1 MDRKTEGFI
10 LANKFR
16 KAVFVEVATG
26 EHSPKVI
33 AKKHHLVPQMVANAI
48 GDLKDKDILTE
59 EDGTMDLTEHGE
71 KVYADMRSR
80 DVL

>member
-1 MDRKTEGFI
+1 MDTTTEGFI

-26 EHSPKVI
+26 EHTPKMI
-33 AKKHHLVPQMVANAI
+33 AKKHHLVPQMMDSVI
-48 GDLKDKDILTE
+48 EGLKEKGVLAEKDGSLMLTE
-59 EDGTMDLTEHGE
+59 LGK
-71 KVYADMRSR
+71 KVYADMRSQ

>member
-1 MDRKTEGFI
+1 MDTTTEGFI

-26 EHSPKVI
+26 EQSPRVI
-33 AKKHHLVPQMVANAI
+33 AKKHHLVPQMVDNAV
-48 GDLKDKDILTE
+48 GDLKEKDILVE
-59 EDGTMDLTEHGE
+59 KNGKLVLTEQGE

-80 DVL
+80 DAL

>member
-1 MDRKTEGFI
+1 MDTTTEGFI

-26 EHSPKVI
+26 EQSSKVI

-48 GDLKDKDILTE
+48 ADLEDKDILAE
-59 EDGTMDLTEHGE
+59 EDGTLTLTEHGE

>member
-1 MDRKTEGFI
+1 MDTTTEGFI

-26 EHSPKVI
+26 EHSPRVI
-33 AKKHHLVPQMVANAI
+33 AKKHHLVPQMVASAV

-59 EDGTMDLTEHGE
+59 EDDALTLTEHGE
-71 KVYADMRSR
+71 KVYADMRGR

>member
-1 MDRKTEGFI
+1 MDTAIEGFI

-26 EHSPKVI
+26 ERSPKVI
-33 AKKHHLVPQMVANAI
+33 AKKHHLVPQMVASAV
-48 GDLKDKDILTE
+48 GDLKEKDILAE
-59 EDGTMDLTEHGE
+59 EDGMLALTEQGE
-71 KVYADMRSR
+71 KVFADMRGR

>member
-1 MDRKTEGFI
+1 MDTTTEGFI

-26 EHSPKVI
+26 EHSPKMI
-33 AKKHHLVPQMVANAI
+33 AKKQHLVPQMVDSAV
-48 GDLKDKDILTE
+48 GDLKEKDILAEKEGSLVLT
-59 EDGTMDLTEHGE
+59 DLGE
-71 KVYADMRSR
+71 KVYADMRSQ

>member
-1 MDRKTEGFI
+1 MDTTTEGFI

-26 EHSPKVI
+26 EHSPKRI
-33 AKKHHLVPQMVANAI
+33 AKKHHLVPQMVDSAV
-48 GDLKDKDILTE
+48 GDLKEKDVLAEKEGSLVLT
-59 EDGTMDLTEHGE
+59 DFGE
-71 KVYADMRSR
+71 KVYADMRSQ